1 MKFDASK
8 LNVAIPAALIPFAVP
23 FATIAAE
30 GTGRVSL
37 FVYLDTSILLL
48 LMMKYAIHA
57 SLRLSES
64 TTDG

>member
-8 LNVAIPAALIPFAVP
+8 FQVAIPAALIPFAVP

-37 FVYLDTSILLL
+37 FNLCMLDALDDDIIMISSINL
-48 LMMKYAIHA
+48 
-57 SLRLSES
+57 
-64 TTDG
+64 GFWN